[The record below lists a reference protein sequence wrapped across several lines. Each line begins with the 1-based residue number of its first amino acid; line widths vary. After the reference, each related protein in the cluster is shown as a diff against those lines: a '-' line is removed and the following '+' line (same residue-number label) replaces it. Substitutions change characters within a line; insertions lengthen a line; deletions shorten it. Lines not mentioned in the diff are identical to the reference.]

1 MKLALKIL
9 LRELRNGDVLTLA
22 LALVLSVATVT
33 GISLFIDRLQSSFEL
48 QSATLLAADRVV
60 RSPKP
65 LPEEWQLEAKEAGLS
80 VANRAWFSTMVFTDD
95 GLQLSQV
102 SAVTD
107 AYPLR
112 GEYLTDS
119 QLFGV
124 GQTTAKGPSVGEVWV
139 SSRLASLLNVKID
152 DVIQIGEAD
161 LLVTRYLVRD
171 PGSSASAFA
180 IAPRAVIHWQDL
192 DRTEVIQPGSRV
204 RYALLMAGDT
214 EFLDQMEQWLKPH
227 LQDNQEWRSPRAGG
241 RGIGATITRAESFLL
256 LAGTLAVVMAGVATA
271 LASNRYVKRHLAQ
284 VAVMKTLGATP
295 NKIASILLW
304 QLVCIFIMGS
314 IFGLILGW
322 SVQAFIALSLETLLS
337 TALPEPSLTKIWLGI
352 VTGLTSLIAF
362 CLPLMVRLL
371 NVSPLSVLQPMSR
384 IEGRT
389 AFLYAFGFVGMFS
402 LMVIYTQGLL
412 LPSLMVLSIALVSV
426 LVGSLGFVLF
436 KLGRKFTAGATSGWQ
451 IGLAALH
458 RRLQSNLFQLLIF
471 TLIIMLVLILTGVRS
486 NLISDWQAQLPKGAA
501 NHYLFNIQQQD
512 VEPLQA
518 MMSDLKIKESDWYPM
533 VLGRV
538 TKINQ
543 EQVSRLFEEGKD
555 RPELLSRELNL
566 TWTDNLGVDNEIVE
580 GEFNPT
586 NVGFSIEFE
595 AAKEAQIKLGDEIT
609 LFIGGREYSQKVT
622 SIRRV
627 DWSSMR
633 PNFYLIL
640 PKTILSDFPANFIT
654 SVHVTDQSKQDF
666 YQNMADY
673 PTVSLLNVG
682 DLIGQIQLII
692 AQVSQAIQLLLGFIV
707 ASGALVLVASIRASL
722 DERLEEGALL
732 RTLGASK
739 SLIRQAM
746 LIEFGFL
753 GIFAG
758 LIAVLAAEACLF
770 GLQVFLFE
778 LSPSFHPVLWL
789 LGPILGF
796 VIVTGIGLFAGR
808 SVLKVAPMRM
818 LQAL

>member
-214 EFLDQMEQWLKPH
+214 EFLDQMEQLLKPQ

-256 LAGTLAVVMAGVATA
+256 LAGTLAVVMAGVAMA

-384 IEGRT
+384 IEGST

-402 LMVIYTQGLL
+402 LMFIYTQ
-412 LPSLMVLSIALVSV
+412 
-426 LVGSLGFVLF
+426 
-436 KLGRKFTAGATSGWQ
+436 
-451 IGLAALH
+451 
-458 RRLQSNLFQLLIF
+458 RL
-471 TLIIMLVLILTGVRS
+471 
-486 NLISDWQAQLPKGAA
+486 
-501 NHYLFNIQQQD
+501 
-512 VEPLQA
+512 
-518 MMSDLKIKESDWYPM
+518 
-533 VLGRV
+533 
-538 TKINQ
+538 
-543 EQVSRLFEEGKD
+543 
-555 RPELLSRELNL
+555 
-566 TWTDNLGVDNEIVE
+566 
-580 GEFNPT
+580 
-586 NVGFSIEFE
+586 
-595 AAKEAQIKLGDEIT
+595 
-609 LFIGGREYSQKVT
+609 
-622 SIRRV
+622 
-627 DWSSMR
+627 
-633 PNFYLIL
+633 
-640 PKTILSDFPANFIT
+640 
-654 SVHVTDQSKQDF
+654 
-666 YQNMADY
+666 
-673 PTVSLLNVG
+673 
-682 DLIGQIQLII
+682 
-692 AQVSQAIQLLLGFIV
+692 
-707 ASGALVLVASIRASL
+707 
-722 DERLEEGALL
+722 
-732 RTLGASK
+732 
-739 SLIRQAM
+739 
-746 LIEFGFL
+746 
-753 GIFAG
+753 
-758 LIAVLAAEACLF
+758 
-770 GLQVFLFE
+770 
-778 LSPSFHPVLWL
+778 
-789 LGPILGF
+789 
-796 VIVTGIGLFAGR
+796 
-808 SVLKVAPMRM
+808 
-818 LQAL
+818 

>member
-22 LALVLSVATVT
+22 LAMVLSVATVT

-60 RSPKP
+60 RSPNE
-65 LPEEWQLEAKEAGLS
+65 LPVEWQIKAEETGLN
-80 VANRAWFSTMVFTDD
+80 VANRAWFSTMVFTDA
-95 GLQLSQV
+95 GLQLSQI

-112 GEYLTDS
+112 GEYLIDDT
-119 QLFGV
+119 LFGV
-124 GQTTAKGPSVGEVWV
+124 GYATVESPAEGEVWV
-139 SSRLASLLNVKID
+139 SSRLASLLEVEVGDK
-152 DVIQIGEAD
+152 IQIGEAD
-161 LLVTRYLVRD
+161 FSVTAYLVRD

-180 IAPRAVIHWQDL
+180 IAPRAVINWNDL
-192 DRTEVIQPGSRV
+192 EKTEVIQPGSRI
-204 RYALLMAGDT
+204 RYALLMAG
-214 EFLDQMEQWLKPH
+214 ESELLDNMEAWVKPK
-227 LQDNQEWRSPRAGG
+227 LNDNQEWRSPRAGG
-241 RGIGATITRAESFLL
+241 RGIGATIDRAESFLL
-256 LAGTLAVVMAGVATA
+256 LAGTLAVVMAGVAMA

-295 NKIASILLW
+295 KKIASILIW
-304 QLVCIFIMGS
+304 QLVS
-314 IFGLILGW
+314 IFVVGSLIGLILGW
-322 SVQAFIALSLETLLS
+322 SVQAFIAYSLETLLS
-337 TALPEPSLTKIWLGI
+337 TTLPEPGLDKIWLGI
-352 VTGLTSLIAF
+352 ITGLTSLIAF

-371 NVSPLSVLQPMSR
+371 SVSPLSVLQPMGR

-389 AFLYAFGFVGMFS
+389 ALLYAFGFVGMFT

-412 LPSLMVLSIALVSV
+412 LPSLMVLSILFVSV
-426 LVGSLGFVLF
+426 LVASIGFILF

-458 RRLQSNLFQLLIF
+458 RRLQSNLFQLLVF

-501 NHYLFNIQQQD
+501 NHYLFNIQQDD
-512 VEPLQA
+512 VAPLQN
-518 MMSDLKIKESDWYPM
+518 MMSSLEIGESDWYPM

-543 EQVSRLFEEGKD
+543 KTVAMLYEDRKE
-555 RPELLSRELNL
+555 RPEMLSRELNL
-566 TWTDNLGVDNEIVE
+566 TWTDTLGLDNEIVE
-580 GEFNPT
+580 GKFDPT
-586 NVGFSIEFE
+586 QDGFSIELK
-595 AAKEAQIKLGDEIT
+595 AAQEAQIKLGDEIT
-609 LFIGGREYSQKVT
+609 LFIGGREYSQTVT

-640 PKTILSDFPANFIT
+640 PQTILSDFPANYIT
-654 SVHVTDQSKQDF
+654 SVYVADQYKQDF
-666 YQNMADY
+666 YKGMADY

-707 ASGALVLVASIRASL
+707 ASGGLVLVASIRASL

-758 LIAVLAAEACLF
+758 FIAVLAAEACLY
-770 GLQVFLFE
+770 GLQVYLFE
-778 LSPSFHPVLWL
+778 LSASFHPMLWIM
-789 LGPILGF
+789 GPVLGF
-796 VIVTGIGLFAGR
+796 FIVTGIGLFAGR